1 MKESLTALDYIRLN
15 FSAESSAVVNIALG
29 LMMFGVALDIKPHHF
44 NSLLQNPR
52 QLLAGV
58 LSQAVVMPAATF
70 LLVMALGDRITVGVA
85 LGMILVAACPG
96 GNISNFI
103 TSLARGN
110 VALAV
115 SLTAISTL
123 IAVVMTPFNFTFWGN
138 LYAQNSALVRPL
150 SLDWRELLK
159 SVSLILGVPMA
170 LGMLCSF
177 YLPRVAQ
184 WLLKPFQVLSL
195 LFFVALVVIA
205 FTQNFDIFINHI
217 GYVFVVVLLQNTI
230 ALLTGYGMGA
240 VFGLS
245 TQNRRTLSIETGIH
259 NSGLGL
265 ALLFNPAVFP
275 SDLPLGGMAIIAGWW
290 SIWHILSGTA
300 LAFYWGRKSAKAL
313 YSNHS

>member
-1 MKESLTALDYIRLN
+1 MKESLSALDYIRLN
-15 FSAESSAVVNIALG
+15 FSAESSATVNIALA

-44 NSLLQNPR
+44 NTLIQNPR

-70 LLVMALGDRITVGVA
+70 LLVTALGDNITVGVA

-115 SLTAISTL
+115 SLTAISTM
-123 IAVVMTPFNFTFWGN
+123 IAVIMTPFNFTFWGN
-138 LYAQNSALVRPL
+138 LYAQSSSLVRPL

-159 SVSLILGVPMA
+159 SVSLILGAPM
-170 LGMLCSF
+170 LIGMLCSI
-177 YLPRVAQ
+177 YLPKVAAL
-184 WLLKPFQVLSL
+184 LLKPFRILSL
-195 LFFVALVVIA
+195 VFFIALVIIA

-217 GYVFVVVLLQNTI
+217 GYVFVVVLLQNAL
-230 ALLTGYGMGA
+230 ALLTGYGMGSI
-240 VFGLS
+240 FGLS
-245 TQNRRTLSIETGIH
+245 QQNRRTLSIETGIH

-265 ALLFNPAVFP
+265 ALLFNPSVFP
-275 SDLPLGGMAIIAGWW
+275 TDLPLGGMAIIAGWW

-300 LAFYWGRKSAKAL
+300 IAFYWSRKDVIAQVS
-313 YSNHS
+313 

>member
-1 MKESLTALDYIRLN
+1 MKESLAALDYIRLN

-44 NSLLQNPR
+44 QTLLQHPR

-70 LLVMALGDRITVGVA
+70 LLVMALGDNITVGVA

-103 TSLARGN
+103 TSLAKGN

-115 SLTAISTL
+115 SLTAISTML
-123 IAVVMTPFNFTFWGN
+123 AVVMTPFNFTFWGN
-138 LYAQNSALVRPL
+138 LYAQSSSLVRPL

-159 SVSLILGVPMA
+159 SVSMILGLPMI
-170 LGMLCSF
+170 LGMLCSY
-177 YLPRVAQ
+177 YLPKVALF
-184 WLLKPFQVLSL
+184 LLKPFQVLSL

-205 FTQNFDIFINHI
+205 FTQNLAIFLNHI
-217 GYVFVVVLLQNTI
+217 GFVFVVVLLQNTL
-230 ALLTGYGMGA
+230 AMATGYGMGA

-245 TQNRRTLSIETGIH
+245 KQNRRTLSIETGIH

-275 SDLPLGGMAIIAGWW
+275 VDLPLGGMAIIAGWW
-290 SIWHILSGTA
+290 SIWHILAGTSI
-300 LAFYWGRKSAKAL
+300 AFYWRKNDA
-313 YSNHS
+313 

>member
-1 MKESLTALDYIRLN
+1 MKESLSALDYIRLN
-15 FSAESSAVVNIALG
+15 FSAESSATVNIALA

-44 NSLLQNPR
+44 NTLIQNPR
-52 QLLAGV
+52 QLLAGI

-70 LLVMALGDRITVGVA
+70 LLVTALGDNITVGVA

-115 SLTAISTL
+115 SLTAISTM
-123 IAVVMTPFNFTFWGN
+123 IAVIMTPFNFTFWGN
-138 LYAQNSALVRPL
+138 LYAQSSSLVRPL

-159 SVSLILGVPMA
+159 SVSLILGAPM
-170 LGMLCSF
+170 LIGMLCSI
-177 YLPRVAQ
+177 YLPKVAAL
-184 WLLKPFQVLSL
+184 LLKPFRILSL
-195 LFFVALVVIA
+195 VFFIALVVIA

-217 GYVFVVVLLQNTI
+217 GYVFLVVLLQNAL
-230 ALLTGYGMGA
+230 ALLTGYGMGSI
-240 VFGLS
+240 FGLS
-245 TQNRRTLSIETGIH
+245 QQNRRTLSIETGIH

-265 ALLFNPAVFP
+265 ALLFNPSVFP
-275 SDLPLGGMAIIAGWW
+275 TDLPLGGMAIIAGWW

-300 LAFYWGRKSAKAL
+300 IAFYWSRKNIIAQVS
-313 YSNHS
+313 

>member
-1 MKESLTALDYIRLN
+1 MKESLSALDYIRLN
-15 FSAESSAVVNIALG
+15 FSAESSATVNIALA

-44 NSLLQNPR
+44 NTLIQNPR
-52 QLLAGV
+52 QLLVGV

-70 LLVMALGDRITVGVA
+70 LLVTALGNNITVGVA

-103 TSLARGN
+103 TSLAGGN

-115 SLTAISTL
+115 SLTAISTM
-123 IAVVMTPFNFTFWGN
+123 IAVIMTPFNFTFWGN
-138 LYAQNSALVRPL
+138 LYAQSSSLVRPL

-159 SVSLILGVPMA
+159 SVSLILGAPML
-170 LGMLCSF
+170 LGMLCSI
-177 YLPRVAQ
+177 YLPKVAQ
-184 WLLKPFQVLSL
+184 ILLKPFRILSL
-195 LFFVALVVIA
+195 LFFIALVVIA

-217 GYVFVVVLLQNTI
+217 GYVFVVVLLQNTL
-230 ALLTGYGMGA
+230 ALLTGYGIGS

-245 TQNRRTLSIETGIH
+245 IQNRRTLSIETGIH

-265 ALLFNPAVFP
+265 ALLFNPTVFP
-275 SDLPLGGMAIIAGWW
+275 TDLPLGGMAIIAGWW

-300 LAFYWGRKSAKAL
+300 IAFYWSRKSVITQQV
-313 YSNHS
+313 

>member
-1 MKESLTALDYIRLN
+1 MKESLAALDYIRLN
-15 FSAESSAVVNIALG
+15 FSAESSATVNIALA

-44 NSLLQNPR
+44 STLIQNPR

-70 LLVMALGDRITVGVA
+70 LLVMALGDNITVGVA

-103 TSLARGN
+103 TSLAKGN

-115 SLTAISTL
+115 SLTAISTM
-123 IAVVMTPFNFTFWGN
+123 IAVIMTPLNFTFWGN
-138 LYAQNSALVRPL
+138 LYAQSSSLVRPL

-159 SVSLILGVPMA
+159 SVSLILGAPML
-170 LGMLCSF
+170 LGMLCSI
-177 YLPRVAQ
+177 YLPKVAAL
-184 WLLKPFQVLSL
+184 LLKPFRILSL
-195 LFFVALVVIA
+195 LFFIALVVIA

-217 GYVFVVVLLQNTI
+217 EYVFVVVLLQNSV
-230 ALLTGYGMGA
+230 ALFTGYGMGSL
-240 VFGLS
+240 FGLS
-245 TQNRRTLSIETGIH
+245 IQNRRTLSIETGIH

-265 ALLFNPAVFP
+265 ALLFNPTVFP
-275 SDLPLGGMAIIAGWW
+275 TDLPLGGMAIIAGWW

-300 LAFYWGRKSAKAL
+300 IAFYWSRKNVVVSA
-313 YSNHS
+313 N

>member
-15 FSAESSAVVNIALG
+15 FSAESSATVNIALG
-29 LMMFGVALDIKPHHF
+29 LMMFGVALDIKPQHF
-44 NSLLQNPR
+44 NGLFQNPR

-70 LLVMALGDRITVGVA
+70 LLVMALGNHITVGVA

-115 SLTAISTL
+115 SLTAISTM
-123 IAVVMTPFNFTFWGN
+123 IAVIMTPFNFTFWGN
-138 LYAQNSALVRPL
+138 LYVQNSSLVRPL

-159 SVSLILGVPMA
+159 SVSLILGAPMA

-177 YLPRVAQ
+177 YLPRVAKF
-184 WLLKPFQVLSL
+184 LLKPFQVLSL

-230 ALLTGYGMGA
+230 ALLTGYGMGTL
-240 VFGLS
+240 FGLS

-275 SDLPLGGMAIIAGWW
+275 LDLPLGGMAIIAGWW
-290 SIWHILSGTA
+290 SIWHVLSGTA
-300 LAFYWGRKSAKAL
+300 LAFYWSRVPTEPARTV
-313 YSNHS
+313 

>member
-1 MKESLTALDYIRLN
+1 MKESLAALDYIRLN
-15 FSAESSAVVNIALG
+15 FSAESSATVNIALA

-44 NSLLQNPR
+44 NTLIQNPR

-70 LLVMALGDRITVGVA
+70 LLVTALGDNITVGVA

-115 SLTAISTL
+115 SLTAISTM
-123 IAVVMTPFNFTFWGN
+123 IAVIMTPFNFTFWGN
-138 LYAQNSALVRPL
+138 LYAQSSSLVRPL

-159 SVSLILGVPMA
+159 SVSLILGAPM
-170 LGMLCSF
+170 LIGMLCSI
-177 YLPRVAQ
+177 YLPKVAAL
-184 WLLKPFQVLSL
+184 LLKPFRILSL
-195 LFFVALVVIA
+195 VFFIALVIIA

-217 GYVFVVVLLQNTI
+217 GYVFVVVLLQNAL
-230 ALLTGYGMGA
+230 ALLTGYGMGSI
-240 VFGLS
+240 FGLS
-245 TQNRRTLSIETGIH
+245 QQNRRTLSIETGIH

-265 ALLFNPAVFP
+265 ALLFNPSVFP
-275 SDLPLGGMAIIAGWW
+275 TDLPLGGMAIIAGWW

-300 LAFYWGRKSAKAL
+300 IAFYWSRKDVIAQVS
-313 YSNHS
+313 

>member
-15 FSAESSAVVNIALG
+15 FSAESSATVNIALA

-44 NSLLQNPR
+44 STLIQNPR

-70 LLVMALGDRITVGVA
+70 LLVMALGDNITVGVA

-103 TSLARGN
+103 TSLAKGN

-115 SLTAISTL
+115 SLTAISTML
-123 IAVVMTPFNFTFWGN
+123 AVIMTPFNFTFWGN
-138 LYAQNSALVRPL
+138 LYAQSSSLVRPL

-159 SVSLILGVPMA
+159 SVSLILGAPML
-170 LGMLCSF
+170 LGMLCSI
-177 YLPRVAQ
+177 YLPKVAQ
-184 WLLKPFQVLSL
+184 ILLKPFRILSL
-195 LFFVALVVIA
+195 VFFIALVVIA

-217 GYVFVVVLLQNTI
+217 GYVFVVVLLQNSV
-230 ALLTGYGMGA
+230 ALFTGYGMGS

-245 TQNRRTLSIETGIH
+245 IQNRRTLSIETGIH

-275 SDLPLGGMAIIAGWW
+275 TDLPLGGMAIIAGWW

-300 LAFYWGRKSAKAL
+300 IAFYWSRKNVIAPQL
-313 YSNHS
+313 

>member
-1 MKESLTALDYIRLN
+1 MKESLSALDYIRLN
-15 FSAESSAVVNIALG
+15 FSAESSATVNIALA

-44 NSLLQNPR
+44 NTLIQNPR

-70 LLVMALGDRITVGVA
+70 LLVTALGDNITVGVA

-115 SLTAISTL
+115 SLTAISTM
-123 IAVVMTPFNFTFWGN
+123 IAVIMTPFNFTFWGN
-138 LYAQNSALVRPL
+138 LYAQSSSLVRPL

-159 SVSLILGVPMA
+159 SVSLILGAPM
-170 LGMLCSF
+170 LIGMLCSI
-177 YLPRVAQ
+177 YLPKVAAL
-184 WLLKPFQVLSL
+184 LLKPFRILSL
-195 LFFVALVVIA
+195 VFFIALVVIA

-217 GYVFVVVLLQNTI
+217 GYVFVVVLLQNAL
-230 ALLTGYGMGA
+230 ALLTGYGMGSI
-240 VFGLS
+240 FGLS
-245 TQNRRTLSIETGIH
+245 QQNRRTLSIETGIH

-265 ALLFNPAVFP
+265 ALLFNPSVFP
-275 SDLPLGGMAIIAGWW
+275 TDLPLGGMAIIAGWW

-300 LAFYWGRKSAKAL
+300 IAFYWSRKDVIAQVS
-313 YSNHS
+313 